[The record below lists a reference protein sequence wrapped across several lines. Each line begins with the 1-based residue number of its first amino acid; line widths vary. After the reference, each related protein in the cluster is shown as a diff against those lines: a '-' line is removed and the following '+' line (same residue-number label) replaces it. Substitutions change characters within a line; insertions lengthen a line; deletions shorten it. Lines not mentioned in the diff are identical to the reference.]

1 MGSFQDHRI
10 DPNLNPTVT
19 GWDSDTLHR
28 FFSMR
33 VPSPWD
39 WRVGG

>member
-19 GWDSDTLHR
+19 GWDSDALHR
-28 FFSMR
+28 FFNMR

>member
-1 MGSFQDHRI
+1 
-10 DPNLNPTVT
+10 VT
-19 GWDSDTLHR
+19 GWDSNSTQR
-28 FFSMR
+28 FFNMR